1 MSEKIWL
8 GSRYGLAAFITTA
21 AIAAVPCLASVVVG
35 LIGFVVGI
43 ILTLVLPFGADPP
56 IFGFMIGVAVV
67 LVSVAGTIAAVLA
80 ILAIAFLLSCG
91 VITPI
96 ALIIRFA
103 FEKTHVKSSALAAA
117 VFLLAGVILG
127 LALGAFVHAVGIWTR
142 WEIAQSMWSIIG
154 FYAMGSIVAI
164 TAVGIY
170 GSVLISA
177 DAVRAGIGYILKK
190 WFAKGVA
197 SPTMS

>member
-1 MSEKIWL
+1 MRETIWL
-8 GSRYGLAAFITTA
+8 GSRYSLAALITTA
-21 AIAAVPCLASVVVG
+21 AIAAVPCLASVAVG

-56 IFGFMIGVAVV
+56 IFGFVIGVSVV
-67 LVSVAGTIAAVLA
+67 LVSVVGTIAAPLA

-96 ALIIRFA
+96 ALIIRFV
-103 FEKTHVKSSALAAA
+103 FEKTRIKSSALAAA
-117 VFLLAGVILG
+117 VFLLVGVILG
-127 LALGAFVHAVGIWTR
+127 LALGAFVHAVGIWAE
-142 WEIAQSMWSIIG
+142 WKIAQSMWGIIG
-154 FYAMGSIVAI
+154 FYATALVVAI
-164 TAVGIY
+164 TATGIY

-177 DAVRAGIGYILKK
+177 DAVRAGIGYILKR
-190 WFAKGVA
+190 WFKKGVA